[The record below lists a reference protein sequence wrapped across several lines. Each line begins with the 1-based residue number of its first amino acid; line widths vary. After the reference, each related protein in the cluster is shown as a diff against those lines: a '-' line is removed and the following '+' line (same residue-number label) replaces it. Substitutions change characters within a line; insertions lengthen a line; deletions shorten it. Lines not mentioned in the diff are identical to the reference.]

1 MSSADIFKATYETI
15 FMVVISTTLA
25 YLVGLPLGVLLH
37 VTGKSGIRQNK
48 PLNFILGII
57 VNFLRSVPCLI
68 LTVLLIP
75 LNRFIVGRG
84 SGQWY
89 TMIIPLFVSSFAYVA
104 RIVEQS
110 LADVDAGEVEAVR
123 SLGASDWQIISKVIL
138 PEAKPS
144 LLMGFAVT
152 LVNIIGYTSFAYNI
166 GAGGLIANIWSFYTR
181 HTGDF
186 LTQAAFWIL
195 IVVVVVLVQL
205 IQEFGLY
212 LAKKLDKRKK
222 LK

>member
-37 VTGKSGIRQNK
+37 VTGKTGIHKNR

-123 SLGASDWQIISKVIL
+123 SLGASDWQIISKVII

-186 LTQAAFWIL
+186 LTQASFWIL
-195 IVVVVVLVQL
+195 IIVVVVLVQL

-222 LK
+222 VK

>member
-1 MSSADIFKATYETI
+1 
-15 FMVVISTTLA
+15 
-25 YLVGLPLGVLLH
+25 
-37 VTGKSGIRQNK
+37 
-48 PLNFILGII
+48 
-57 VNFLRSVPCLI
+57 
-68 LTVLLIP
+68 LLIP

-123 SLGASDWQIISKVIL
+123 SLGASDWQIISEVIL
-138 PEAKPS
+138 PAAKPS

-186 LTQAAFWIL
+186 LPQAAFWIL

>member
-1 MSSADIFKATYETI
+1 
-15 FMVVISTTLA
+15 
-25 YLVGLPLGVLLH
+25 
-37 VTGKSGIRQNK
+37 
-48 PLNFILGII
+48 
-57 VNFLRSVPCLI
+57 
-68 LTVLLIP
+68 
-75 LNRFIVGRG
+75 
-84 SGQWY
+84 
-89 TMIIPLFVSSFAYVA
+89 
-104 RIVEQS
+104 
-110 LADVDAGEVEAVR
+110 
-123 SLGASDWQIISKVIL
+123 
-138 PEAKPS
+138 
-144 LLMGFAVT
+144 MGFAVT